1 MSKKNCEL
9 IRDLL
14 PLYADGVCSELSKK
28 TVTEHLAECKEC
40 AAELDKMNRKISI
53 EADRD
58 ISAIRKIK
66 KRMHLAKVAAAAI
79 AVILAAAG
87 LFGGFI
93 WATTDCTMD
102 YDKYNLAENVRVEED
117 SEGKLWLCMKGNV
130 AALSCYIRPTI
141 SDTDGNHFGT
151 DQPFNKDK
159 KAGRGY
165 TLKMFRIAKL
175 IPWSV
180 NSYEERIEV
189 KLNEDSP
196 INYVF
201 YYDDVTDT
209 EHVLWQADTAE

>member
-28 TVTEHLAECKEC
+28 TVAEHLAECKEC
-40 AAELDKMNRKISI
+40 SAELRKMNRKISI

-58 ISAIRKIK
+58 ISAIKKIK
-66 KRMHLAKVAAAAI
+66 KRMRLAKVAVITIAA
-79 AVILAAAG
+79 VLAAAG

-102 YDKYNLAENVRVEED
+102 YEKYNIAENVHVEED
-117 SEGKLWLCMKGNV
+117 SEGKLWLCMKGK
-130 AALSCYIRPTI
+130 AAAYSSFVWPTI

-189 KLNEDSP
+189 KLNDDSP

-209 EHVLWQADTAE
+209 EYVLWGEKPSA

>member
-66 KRMHLAKVAAAAI
+66 KRMRLAKVAAAAI

-117 SEGKLWLCMKGNV
+117 SEGKLWLCMKGNA

-141 SDTDGNHFGT
+141 SDIDGNHFGT

-209 EHVLWQADTAE
+209 EHVLWRADTAE

>member
-66 KRMHLAKVAAAAI
+66 KRMRLAKVAAAAI

-117 SEGKLWLCMKGNV
+117 SEGKLWLCMKGNA

-209 EHVLWQADTAE
+209 EHVLWRADTAE

>member
-117 SEGKLWLCMKGNV
+117 SEGKLWLCMKGNA

-209 EHVLWQADTAE
+209 EHVLWRADTAE

>member
-40 AAELDKMNRKISI
+40 AAELDKMNRKITV
-53 EADRD
+53 EADKD

-66 KRMHLAKVAAAAI
+66 KRMRLVKVAAATIAAI
-79 AVILAAAG
+79 LVAAG
-87 LFGGFI
+87 LFAGYM
-93 WATTDCTMD
+93 WAITDCTMD
-102 YDKYNLAENVRVEED
+102 YEKYNLAENVRVEKD
-117 SEGKLWLCMKGNV
+117 SDDRLWLCIKGK
-130 AALSCYIRPTI
+130 AAAYSAFVWPTI

-151 DQPFNKDK
+151 NQPFNKDK

-165 TLKMFRIAKL
+165 TLKMFRLAKL
-175 IPWSV
+175 LPWEP
-180 NSYEERIEV
+180 NPYEERIEV
-189 KLNEDSP
+189 KLNDDSP

-209 EHVLWQADTAE
+209 EYVLWKADN